1 MNSVFPE
8 VKGKLGFGYMRLPMI
23 GEDVDLEATCRMVD
37 AFLEAGFNY
46 FDTAHPYIKGKSET
60 AIRDCLSSRYDRS
73 QFVLANKLSG
83 FCFEKREEILPM
95 FELQLQKC
103 GVEYFDF
110 YLMHAM
116 NQKYHERFLEMGAYD
131 LARQLKKEGKIRHL
145 GFSFHDSAEV
155 LDRMLTELPDMEFV
169 QLQFNYVDYEDPNVQ
184 SRKCYEVCRKHNKP
198 VIVMEP
204 VKGGSLV
211 NLPAEAKALLPDGSP
226 ASYAI
231 RFAAGFEGIF
241 MVLSG
246 MSDQAQM
253 DDNISYMKD
262 FKPLTAEEQARIAQ
276 VRTLYQAQHKIPC
289 TGCRY
294 CVDGCPAGIAIPEL
308 FTCLNDK
315 RSEKRDE
322 EKPDPDKTYAAFEN
336 KADACVGCGQ
346 CEAVCPQNLQI
357 RDLLKEVDKAF
368 A

>member
-1 MNSVFPE
+1 MNNAFPE

-60 AIRDCLSSRYDRS
+60 AIRDCLAKRYDRS
-73 QFVLANKLSG
+73 KFILANKLSG

-95 FELQLQKC
+95 FELQLQQC

-131 LARQLKKEGKIRHL
+131 LARQLKAEGKIRHL

-211 NLPAEAKALLPDGSP
+211 NLPAEAKALLPGGSP

-231 RFAAGFEGIF
+231 RYAAGFEGIF

-262 FKPLTAEEQARIAQ
+262 FKPLTEDEQNRIAQ

-294 CVDGCPAGIAIPEL
+294 CVDGCPAGIAIPDL
-308 FTCLNDK
+308 FACLN
-315 RSEKRDE
+315 EKRAEKSEE
-322 EKPDPDKTYAAFEN
+322 EKPDPNKTYAAFEN